1 MFEKTLADLIQ
12 GLRANKRNEREYIQ
26 QSLEEIQR
34 EVQSSDVNQKSAA
47 VDKLNYLHMLGYD
60 MNWAN
65 FHVVEVMASGRFDQ
79 KRAGY
84 LAAAQ
89 SFHADTDV
97 VMLTT
102 NLIRK
107 DLASS
112 NAMEVAVALDGLAQ
126 IATETLA
133 MDLLDDVMAVLGHTR
148 AHIRKKAIVCLYRLV
163 MRYPEGQQAAVPQL
177 KERLEDADPAVVS
190 AAVSVVC
197 ELARTNPHNY
207 LALAPALYRLLNS
220 SRNNWML
227 IKIVKLFALLT
238 PIEPRL
244 ARKLHGPVS
253 QLVSTTGAMSLL
265 YECIHTAV
273 VGDIIGVPLPATDS
287 VGCEVDFAE
296 LCAQKLEQFYESRDH
311 NLRYVGLATLAQ
323 LQARRPDLVEAQF
336 ETVLRCV
343 DDPDLSIRMRALE
356 VVSAMA
362 TRRTLVRSVK
372 RLMSQLV
379 LSNTVALQPA
389 RTAASTY
396 SVPEAYG
403 DDEDDEDEDDAGHP
417 LVDASGISRITAKGT
432 MAPKTMQAVS
442 NAADNPEY
450 RLAVIEAILDMC
462 SRQAYAN
469 MADFEWYVA
478 TLVDLVYIAGVD
490 AGSQLSQ
497 KLLDVSAR
505 VRQVRG
511 FSVRM
516 ARRLLAD
523 EHLVEHAATDGINAP
538 VLATAAF
545 ILGEYCSLLPA
556 THDDIVLLLPR
567 ALGTFSAQH
576 QAAFVQAA
584 MKAYTNWL
592 GDVCGYWS
600 PDVWE
605 QVRSTTASTQRA
617 LADALLALNVGST
630 VSSTSLEAELPLE
643 VDGRLRQF
651 VAILDAVA
659 LATSNPSD
667 TAPPLCA
674 ELHSLFTLHELNPI
688 SAAAQAKVPLPE
700 GLDLDTPIGEAIP
713 DTSLRVL
720 PPSPPAPPVRVS
732 SKHGSHA
739 VAESKNSYGAQENG
753 VYYLG
758 GGKHGSSRELPEVD
772 DIPVV
777 ALDLGG
783 DRGVPH
789 RTRKKE
795 KSKKAHKK
803 KQTKS
808 SLRRSPSPPLAAVDI
823 AADEDMPGS
832 ADAANQAQPEHPA
845 QT

>member
-34 EVQSSDVNQKSAA
+34 EVQSSDVNQKSVA

-89 SFHADTDV
+89 SFHAETDV

-112 NAMEVAVALDGLAQ
+112 NSMEVAVALDGLAQ
-126 IATETLA
+126 IATEALA

-148 AHIRKKAIVCLYRLV
+148 AYIRKKAIVCLYRLV

-177 KERLEDADPAVVS
+177 KERLDDADPAVVS

-273 VGDIIGVPLPATDS
+273 VGDIIGVPLPAIDS

-311 NLRYVGLATLAQ
+311 NLRYVGLVTLAQ
-323 LQARRPDLVEAQF
+323 LQARRPDLVETQF

-372 RLMSQLV
+372 RLMSQL
-379 LSNTVALQPA
+379 
-389 RTAASTY
+389 
-396 SVPEAYG
+396 
-403 DDEDDEDEDDAGHP
+403 
-417 LVDASGISRITAKGT
+417 GT
-432 MAPKTMQAVS
+432 MAPSSMQAVS

-478 TLVDLVYIAGVD
+478 TLVDLVYVAGVD
-490 AGSQLSQ
+490 AGLLLSQ

-523 EHLVEHAATDGINAP
+523 EHLVVHAATDGFNAP

-545 ILGEYCSLLPA
+545 ILGEYCALLPA

-617 LADALLALNVGST
+617 LADALLASNAGST
-630 VSSTSLEAELPLE
+630 VSSTAFEAALPLE
-643 VDGRLRQF
+643 MDGRLRQF

-667 TAPPLCA
+667 AAPPLCG
-674 ELHSLFTLHELNPI
+674 ELHSLFNLHELNPI

-713 DTSLRVL
+713 D
-720 PPSPPAPPVRVS
+720 
-732 SKHGSHA
+732 
-739 VAESKNSYGAQENG
+739 
-753 VYYLG
+753 
-758 GGKHGSSRELPEVD
+758 
-772 DIPVV
+772 
-777 ALDLGG
+777 
-783 DRGVPH
+783 
-789 RTRKKE
+789 
-795 KSKKAHKK
+795 
-803 KQTKS
+803 
-808 SLRRSPSPPLAAVDI
+808 
-823 AADEDMPGS
+823 
-832 ADAANQAQPEHPA
+832 
-845 QT
+845 

>member
-26 QSLEEIQR
+26 RSLEEIQR
-34 EVQSSDVNQKSAA
+34 EVQSSDVNQKSVA

-126 IATETLA
+126 IATEALA
-133 MDLLDDVMAVLGHTR
+133 MDLLDDVMAVLGHAR
-148 AHIRKKAIVCLYRLV
+148 AYIRKKAIVCLYRLV
-163 MRYPEGQQAAVPQL
+163 MRYPEGQQAVIPQL

-197 ELARTNPHNY
+197 ELARTNPHSY

-273 VGDIIGVPLPATDS
+273 VGDIISVPLPATDS
-287 VGCEVDFAE
+287 IGNEVDFAE

-311 NLRYVGLATLAQ
+311 NLRYVGLVTLAQ
-323 LQARRPDLVEAQF
+323 LQARRPDLVEGQF

-343 DDPDLSIRMRALE
+343 DDPDLSIRTRALE

-379 LSNTVALQPA
+379 LSNTVALQPGHI
-389 RTAASTY
+389 AASTY
-396 SVPEAYG
+396 AVPETYG
-403 DDEDDEDEDDAGHP
+403 EDEDEDDEDDEDIEQPFA
-417 LVDASGISRITAKGT
+417 DASGVTRVTAKGT
-432 MAPKTMQAVS
+432 MAPRTAQGVS
-442 NAADNPEY
+442 DAADNPEY
-450 RLAVIEAILDMC
+450 RLAVVKAILDMC

-469 MADFEWYVA
+469 MSDFEWYVA
-478 TLVDLVYIAGVD
+478 TLVDLVYVAGVD
-490 AGSQLSQ
+490 AGPQLSQ

-523 EHLVEHAATDGINAP
+523 EHLVAHAATDGINAP

-545 ILGEYCSLLPA
+545 ILGEYCALVPVS
-556 THDDIVLLLPR
+556 HDDIALLLPR
-567 ALGTFSAQH
+567 ALATFSAQH

-600 PDVWE
+600 PEVWE
-605 QVRSTTASTQRA
+605 QVRSTTTSTQRA
-617 LADALLALNVGST
+617 LADALLAPTAGKT
-630 VSSTSLEAELPLE
+630 VSPTTLEATLPLE

-651 VAILDAVA
+651 VAILDAVS
-659 LATSNPSD
+659 LATSDPSD
-667 TAPPLCA
+667 AAPALCA

-700 GLDLDTPIGEAIP
+700 GLDLDTPIGDPIP

-720 PPSPPAPPVRVS
+720 PPPPPPVPPARAS
-732 SKHGSHA
+732 SNRGQYSGD
-739 VAESKNSYGAQENG
+739 EPSNSYGARGNG
-753 VYYLG
+753 VFYLAD
-758 GGKHGSSRELPEVD
+758 GKHGISRELPEVD

-777 ALDLGG
+777 TLDLGG
-783 DRGVPH
+783 DQDVPH
-789 RTRKKE
+789 RAPKKDK
-795 KSKKAHKK
+795 KSKKKK
-803 KQTKS
+803 RTKS
-808 SLRRSPSPPLAAVDI
+808 SLPRPPSPPIAAVDI
-823 AADEDMPGS
+823 AADEDMPG
-832 ADAANQAQPEHPA
+832 AAANQPQQDHSVHP
-845 QT
+845 